1 MLLEVIDENGT
12 KKFRQ
17 LSGTTSDGIPLGSYV
32 SVEGNA
38 VPDGFLEC
46 DGSTFDADAY
56 PALAMLLGSNTLP
69 ERFDHSIL
77 SDWEAIT
84 ISNNA
89 SSPTVMDYDGFLKFG
104 YDGNNSLSEGNIYV
118 NGVDTC
124 YVRCQG
130 YNGYSGYSAAIPVK
144 KGDLVYYNG
153 NVGTQC
159 KVRFYK
165 KHMLIKAVPGHVE
178 DTTGLFNQIKD
189 YSGLYSTTEHVC
201 GTWIDGKP
209 IYRKVIPFIRN
220 NAILSTWTSL
230 GSNLYQNSDMPVDV
244 DMYCPG
250 TCAVEIRTDGWGDI
264 YAATYGT
271 SYGFCPNVAD
281 HKIWANFYPAPAKSD
296 IVLLYTKIGD

>member
-46 DGSTFDADAY
+46 DGSTFDTAAY

-69 ERFDHSIL
+69 VRFDHSIL

-84 ISNNA
+84 LSNSS
-89 SSPTVMDYDGFLKFG
+89 SSPTEMAYDGFLKFG
-104 YDGNNSLSEGNIYV
+104 YDGSNSLSDGNIYV

-130 YNGYSGYSAAIPVK
+130 YDGYSGYSAAIPVK
-144 KGDLVYYNG
+144 KGDLVYYSSNIG
-153 NVGTQC
+153 LQC

-189 YSGLYSTTEHVC
+189 YVDQGQSYSTSETLTG

-209 IYRKVIPFIRN
+209 IYRKVVVSSTQGTMSAGGSWYTITTEPTAESVIDLKLIDIGSGTRWLFTNILVRTGLYDGQIAVCPAGQGFSAVASGSTRY
-220 NAILSTWTSL
+220 AII
-230 GSNLYQNSDMPVDV
+230 
-244 DMYCPG
+244 
-250 TCAVEIRTDGWGDI
+250 E
-264 YAATYGT
+264 
-271 SYGFCPNVAD
+271 
-281 HKIWANFYPAPAKSD
+281 
-296 IVLLYTKIGD
+296 YTKTTD

>member
-69 ERFDHSIL
+69 ERFDHSRL
-77 SDWEAIT
+77 SDYENIT
-84 ISNNA
+84 LSTNSNN
-89 SSPTVMDYDGFLKFG
+89 PTVMDYDGFLSR
-104 YDGNNSLSEGNIYV
+104 YQDSVNHDIWIYV
-118 NGVDTC
+118 NGVITRD
-124 YVRCQG
+124 YVG
-130 YNGYSGYSAAIPVK
+130 GGDGSAGTILIPVNA
-144 KGDLVYYNG
+144 GDRVYSNALASSARARY
-153 NVGTQC
+153 
-159 KVRFYK
+159 YK

-189 YSGLYSTTEHVC
+189 YSGLYSTEERVC

-220 NAILSTWTSL
+220 SAFTSTWTSL
-230 GSNLYQNSDMPVDV
+230 GSNQYQNTTDMPVDV
-244 DMYCPG
+244 DTYCPG
-250 TCAVEIRTDGWGDI
+250 TCAVSTRTDGWCDV
-264 YAATYGT
+264 YGSTLNT
-271 SYGFCPNVAD
+271 SIGFVPNVTGQ
-281 HKIWANFYPAPAKSD
+281 KIWANFITVSAKSD
-296 IVLLYTKIGD
+296 IVLLYTKTTD